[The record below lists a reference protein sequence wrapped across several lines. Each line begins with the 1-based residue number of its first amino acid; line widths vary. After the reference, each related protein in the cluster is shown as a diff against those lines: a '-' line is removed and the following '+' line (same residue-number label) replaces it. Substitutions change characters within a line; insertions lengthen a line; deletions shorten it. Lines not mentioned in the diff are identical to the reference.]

1 MVPKITFLLSGA
13 PAPPPGKNLY
23 FPVMNIP
30 ARNARNRWVT
40 GALALLAMP
49 AILSAFNP
57 IHDASYD
64 LEPAT
69 VRPQRLHLSGA
80 AIIDDRNTDVWQIP
94 VSLAFRASPSVEL
107 GAGIRTAWGSGTNDH
122 VPFLVFGGK
131 WQSRSRTSYQADL
144 LVPAHDDRDFGLSL
158 AAVSRFHHF
167 DALDSRLALR
177 LGFLDAL
184 VYDRAL
190 AAFEVGWYPV
200 LMPNRS
206 LSFELG
212 LIGSSQTRDFEG
224 HLAMDIQPALI
235 VAFGR
240 HSRLLAGAALGLAGD
255 AKERLRAKAQID
267 HGF

>member
-1 MVPKITFLLSGA
+1 MRKADPNPDL
-13 PAPPPGKNLY
+13 
-23 FPVMNIP
+23 
-30 ARNARNRWVT
+30 RNRGVT
-40 GALALLAMP
+40 LILAAWLALPSAVG
-49 AILSAFNP
+49 AFNP
-57 IHDASYD
+57 VHDASYD
-64 LEPAT
+64 LEPAG
-69 VRPQRLHLSGA
+69 VRPQQLHLSGA
-80 AIIDDRNTDVWQIP
+80 AIIDARNTDVWGIP

-107 GAGIRTAWGSGTNDH
+107 GAGIRTAWGSGTDDH

-144 LVPAHDDRDFGLSL
+144 LVPAHGDRDLGLSL

-167 DALDSRLALR
+167 EALDSKLALR
-177 LGFLDAL
+177 LGFLEAL
-184 VYDRAL
+184 TDDHAL
-190 AAFEVGWYPV
+190 AAFEAGWYPI
-200 LMPNRS
+200 LMPGRP

-240 HSRLLAGAALGLAGD
+240 HSRLMAGAALGLAGEY
-255 AKERLRAKAQID
+255 KERLRAKVQID